1 LNRARTARGHA
12 TRARLLAA
20 AESVFGEKGFHD
32 ASIHEITMAA
42 GIGQG
47 TFYFYFPGKLEL
59 FRALLMDLSRQLREV
74 TSEATSLAPSRLEA
88 ERLALGAFFGFARSH
103 RNLYRLI
110 RTADLVEPGLGR
122 QYYESFATAYT
133 HVLKRAQQT
142 GELRCLDPE
151 SVAWC
156 LIGVAEA
163 LHMRWME
170 WEGIEPPPHV
180 MDAVMAF
187 ISHGI
192 GPVEIQ
198 PPPLGWTAVGP
209 FQ

>member
-1 LNRARTARGHA
+1 MNRSRTARGHA

-20 AESVFGEKGFHD
+20 AESVFGEKGYHD
-32 ASIHEITMAA
+32 ASVHEITVAA
-42 GIGQG
+42 GMGQG
-47 TFYFYFPGKLEL
+47 TFYFYFSGKLEL
-59 FRALLMDLSRQLREV
+59 FRALLMDLARQLREV
-74 TSEATSLAPSRLEA
+74 TSEATGRAVSRLEA
-88 ERLALGAFFGFARSH
+88 ERLALGAFFAFAQSH
-103 RNLYRLI
+103 RHLYRLI

-122 QYYESFATAYT
+122 QYYESFVKAYT
-133 HVLKRAQQT
+133 HVLQRAQQT
-142 GELRCLDPE
+142 GELRPLDPE

-180 MDAVMAF
+180 MDAVMAM

-192 GPVEIQ
+192 GPAEASAHK
-198 PPPLGWTAVGP
+198 WR
-209 FQ
+209 